1 MAAVDL
7 GQFGEAWGLRGADG
21 SVGFGSE
28 FTAQLMTYTREVL
41 DEWQHTRRWQPGK
54 QLRGLSRS
62 TARDYRGR
70 FLLELLQNAHDA
82 HPADR
87 NDGRVH
93 VLLDEDEGEH
103 GTLYVANAGNPFTWD
118 RVDSVSKLSCSD
130 KVVGEGIGNKGVG
143 FRSVLQISAEPEIYS
158 ARPDGGT
165 PAVLDGYCF
174 RFATPDDLSLLLGD
188 AELVRRATEEF
199 PPFQLPFPVSVVPET
214 CATLALAG
222 HVTVI
227 RLPLRSEIA
236 RGEARRR
243 IDELASSGAPAML
256 FLERL
261 ERLVLERRADD
272 VVERTELTRREG
284 RWSAVPDVPAAGG
297 APAVSLAQV
306 DLGPAGRFVLVR
318 GTVPAARLRVTVAG
332 AVDDVG
338 LDDSWTQWS
347 TPAVIEIALPVV
359 PTSLG
364 RVYTFLPLGDDV
376 TAPLAGHLNAPF
388 YTKTDRTGYDRE
400 HPLNAMLLDAAAET
414 CLTAAAALRASEAPD
429 AARLAVDLVSWQ
441 PKWAGRLAAASRRT
455 QGRELADTPIVPMLG
470 LAGPTGSAPA
480 WGAPR
485 TTVLWPEVDL
495 SVLTAQ
501 AAYEAGVAVVDTAL
515 PRGPRARL
523 VKLCEALRC
532 PLEPSADVLASHVER
547 IAATL
552 SLPGPDDPVDVWDGV
567 YADLPHLFEGNGR
580 VLQGRRL
587 LLAADR
593 TLQRTNGTAAVDS
606 APPKDRRRSRRQ
618 AFFPPA
624 RGLSGNSGATAA
636 APDGDLAMPAAL
648 SKRLFY
654 LHPGLTWIESEG
666 QVRRQQARL
675 FLEQHRLVRRFDAA
689 GLLEHVRH
697 ALSQSKD
704 RKLRDQALRFVF
716 HLHRSRQSSGALR
729 LRDLGLYVPSA
740 DGPLI
745 PAASAKFGP
754 GWSGT
759 MGEDLERVTDEG
771 REGSASLRSLA
782 RQVIA
787 TPDAFLRRRETEADW
802 RAFLAELGVTDGFRP
817 VFMPTADTM
826 AEGSQLIPANLVH
839 MAKVPI
845 VVAEQWQP
853 HIHRDGRTAQYPYTP
868 YKGTPAWRLPG
879 QETIGQLSEPA
890 QLAFARL
897 VLHGLPRWQ
906 ASCFTSTWLR
916 DRSGD
921 KDPQEVPT
929 PLDVFVREQPW
940 LPVRG
945 RGRVV
950 CFVRP
955 REAWHCPP
963 STEEEPLFAPT
974 IARQVSSL
982 LEAPETV
989 AKLRSYGLPNW
1000 NDPRDSGRLL
1010 AALADFVAEGVVRVE
1025 DRPALQRTNEY
1036 AWRSLVTRARTT
1048 TAPGSPPFADGALL
1062 AESGELLLTVPFAD
1076 LRDGN
1081 STLYVTDER
1090 ASVKTRITQEM
1101 ERPLLVVPGLAR
1113 EIVDLLGR
1121 WGARS
1126 VRHVDEA
1133 QLEVVV
1139 DEEPLDRSET
1149 GTPLVAL
1156 LPWLPLALAALADHS
1171 PQGGRPT
1178 ETSLA
1183 ELVAGVRRIGSR
1195 TYRTLEIQLDE
1206 EEVALPNRL
1215 GGVLPLL
1222 DDDRP
1227 LLLQRAQP
1235 EDWNAVARLAEPV
1248 AHLIG
1253 RPDLGVRLRLV
1264 ARELEHLHADLR
1276 EPGEEELGQVIGL
1289 SPHQFA
1295 ETVQRFEGTA
1305 AAIVHRCYPFLVH
1318 FLGRRRAEA
1327 LVEPPPLDTRE
1338 FQAALEVHATELP
1351 VEAGALLTEARRSRG
1366 IDDLREALGVG
1377 FAEFNATL
1385 AGLAPP
1391 HTVISHAAAHREAIQ
1406 KYHQLHRGALLD
1418 RLRRA
1423 RLARFDAREAQPDW
1437 RQLRTLEGIEPPE
1450 EWNTTLETATPQQV
1464 RARVEEALAEQLGSP
1479 LPAEGADIPAY
1490 TTLLPRNRAAIRTVV
1505 PDLVALIR
1513 ACRRPLPAALNHSDP
1528 ADAVTELLDQAGALD
1543 FRLIG
1548 PEDIAA
1554 WLSRL
1559 GHWPAGMPASAD
1571 PAVQGVTAAELDNG
1585 RMAADSARAQ
1595 REHRQRIVTIGG
1607 KEVDVHTGEFG
1618 ELTAALQR
1626 ALDADAQL
1634 LGSRAVFAS
1643 LTPMAPGRRGASP
1656 IGRGGAGRG
1665 ETQRLSA
1672 AQRVAI
1678 GYAGEWFAYQWLR
1691 RHYPAA
1697 NETSWVSKNRRKFFP
1712 GLPGD
1717 DGLGYDFRVGS
1728 GRQPLLFEVK
1738 ASQGEGSEIELGES
1752 EVRAAQ
1758 RHTGS
1763 DRWRILMVT
1772 SVLEPSRLR
1781 IAMLPNPFSAR
1792 GRDLYRE
1799 EGGALRFSY
1808 RL

>member
-7 GQFGEAWGLRGADG
+7 GRLGETEALRGTDG
-21 SVGFGSE
+21 PVGYGSE

-41 DEWQHTRRWQPGK
+41 EEWQHTRRWQPGK

-82 HPADR
+82 HPGDR

-93 VLLDEDEGEH
+93 VLLDEEEGEH

-143 FRSVLQISAEPEIYS
+143 FRSVLQISAAPEVYS

-174 RFATPDDLSLLLGD
+174 RFATPDDLSLLLAD

-199 PPFQLPFPVSVVPET
+199 PPFQLPFPVSAVPET
-214 CATLALAG
+214 CAKLALAG

-227 RLPLRSEIA
+227 RLPLRSETA
-236 RGEARRR
+236 CGEVRRR
-243 IDELASSGAPAML
+243 IDELAGSGAPPML

-261 ERLVLERRADD
+261 ERLVLERRAGA
-272 VVERTELTRREG
+272 VHERTELTRREE
-284 RWSAVPDVPAAGG
+284 RLPAVLDVPAAGA
-297 APAVSLAQV
+297 APAVSLVQV

-318 GTVPAARLRVTVAG
+318 GTVPAARLGATVAE
-332 AVDDVG
+332 AVVDEG

-347 TPAVIEIALPVV
+347 TPAVIGIALPFV
-359 PTSLG
+359 PASSG

-376 TAPLAGHLNAPF
+376 AAPLAGHLNAPL
-388 YTKTDRTGYDRE
+388 YTKTDRTGYDGE
-400 HPLNAMLLDAAAET
+400 HPLNTMLLDAAAET
-414 CLTAAAALRASEAPD
+414 CLTAATGLRDSAAPD
-429 AARLAVDLVSWQ
+429 AARLAVDLVSWY
-441 PKWAGRLAAASRRT
+441 PKWAGRLAAASRRI

-470 LAGPTGSAPA
+470 PAGSSPA
-480 WGAPR
+480 WAAPQAV
-485 TTVLWPEVDL
+485 VLWPEMDL
-495 SVLTAQ
+495 SVLTAR
-501 AAYEAGVAVVDTAL
+501 AACEAGVAVVDTAL

-523 VKLCEALRC
+523 AKLCEALSC
-532 PLEPSADVLASHVER
+532 PLEPSANTLASHVER
-547 IAATL
+547 IVATL
-552 SLPGPDDPVDVWDGV
+552 PLPGPDDPVDVWDGV
-567 YADLPHLFEGNGR
+567 YADLSHLFEGRGR

-587 LLAADR
+587 LLTADG
-593 TLQRTNGTAAVDS
+593 TLERTNGTAAVDS
-606 APPKDRRRSRRQ
+606 APAKERHRSRRQ

-624 RGLSGNSGATAA
+624 RGLSGPSGATAA
-636 APDGDLAMPAAL
+636 APAGNLAVPPAL

-704 RKLRDQALRFVF
+704 RRLRDQALRFVF
-716 HLHRSRQSSGALR
+716 HLHCSRQSSGALR
-729 LRDLGLYVPSA
+729 LRDLGLYVPSV

-745 PAASAKFGP
+745 PAASGKFGP
-754 GWSGT
+754 GWSGS
-759 MGEDLERVTDEG
+759 MGEDLALVAQEG
-771 REGSASLRSLA
+771 REENASLRSLA
-782 RQVIA
+782 RQFIA

-817 VFMPTADTM
+817 VFTTTAGTT
-826 AEGSQLIPANLVH
+826 AEGSQLTPAHLVRI
-839 MAKVPI
+839 AKVSI
-845 VVAEQWQP
+845 GVAEQWQP
-853 HIHRDGRTAQYPYTP
+853 HIHRNGDTAQYPYTP
-868 YKGTPAWRLPG
+868 YKGSPAWRLPG
-879 QETIGQLSEPA
+879 QEIVGQLSEPA
-890 QLAFARL
+890 RLAFARL

-906 ASCFTSTWLR
+906 TSCFTSTWLR
-916 DRSGD
+916 DRPGN

-929 PLDVFVREQPW
+929 PLDAFIREQPW

-945 RGRVV
+945 CDRAVR
-950 CFVRP
+950 FVRP

-963 STEEEPLFAPT
+963 SMEEEPPFAPT

-982 LEAPETV
+982 LETPEVV
-989 AKLRSYGLPNW
+989 AKLRSYGLPTW
-1000 NDPRDSGRLL
+1000 NDPRDSDRVV
-1010 AALADFVAEGVVRVE
+1010 AALADFVAERAVGPE
-1025 DRPALQRTNEY
+1025 DRPAVQRANEY
-1036 AWRSLVTRARTT
+1036 AWRSLVARARTSA
-1048 TAPGSPPFADGALL
+1048 APGSPPFTQGALL
-1062 AESGELLLTVPFAD
+1062 AESGELLIAVPFAD

-1090 ASVKTRITQEM
+1090 ASVKTRIAQEM
-1101 ERPLLVVPGLAR
+1101 ERPLLVAPGLAR

-1133 QLEVVV
+1133 RLEVVV

-1149 GTPLVAL
+1149 GTRLVSV
-1156 LPWLPLALAALADHS
+1156 LPWLPLVLAALADHS
-1171 PQGGRPT
+1171 PTGIRPT
-1178 ETSLA
+1178 ETSIA

-1195 TYRTLEIQLDE
+1195 TYRTLEIRLDE
-1206 EEVALPNRL
+1206 EGVALPSRL
-1215 GGVLPLL
+1215 GGVLPLP
-1222 DDDRP
+1222 DDDHP

-1248 AHLIG
+1248 AHLTG

-1276 EPGEEELGQVIGL
+1276 EPGEEELGQALGL
-1289 SPHQFA
+1289 SPNQFA
-1295 ETVQRFEGTA
+1295 ETMQRYEGTIA
-1305 AAIVHRCYPFLVH
+1305 AVVHRCYPFLVH
-1318 FLGRRRAEA
+1318 FLGRRRGDA
-1327 LVEPPPLDTRE
+1327 LVEPPPRDTRE
-1338 FQAALEVHATELP
+1338 FQAALEAYAAELP
-1351 VEAGALLTEARRSRG
+1351 VEAGVLLTKARRARD
-1366 IDDLREALGVG
+1366 IDELREALGVG

-1391 HTVISHAAAHREAIQ
+1391 HAVISHADAHRDTIEKHLQ
-1406 KYHQLHRGALLD
+1406 RHRGTLLD
-1418 RLRRA
+1418 RLRLA
-1423 RLARFDAREAQPDW
+1423 RLRRFDAREAQPDW
-1437 RQLRTLEGIEPPE
+1437 RQLRTLEGIEPPA

-1464 RARVEEALAEQLGSP
+1464 RARVEEVLAERLGSR
-1479 LPAEGADIPAY
+1479 LPAEGADLPAY
-1490 TTLLPRNRAAIRTVV
+1490 TALLPRNRTAIRTVV

-1513 ACRRPLPAALNHSDP
+1513 ACRRPLPATLDQGDP
-1528 ADAVTELLDQAGALD
+1528 AEAVTELLDEAGALD
-1543 FRLIG
+1543 FRLLG
-1548 PEDIAA
+1548 ADDIAA
-1554 WLSRL
+1554 WLAAL

-1571 PAVQGVTAAELDNG
+1571 PAVQGVTAAELESG

-1595 REHRQRIVTIGG
+1595 REHRQRIVIIGG
-1607 KEVDVHTGEFG
+1607 KELDVHTGDFG
-1618 ELTAALQR
+1618 ELTAELQR
-1626 ALDADAQL
+1626 ALDADPQL
-1634 LGSRAVFAS
+1634 LGNRNVFAS
-1643 LTPMAPGRRGASP
+1643 LTPVGPGRRGASP
-1656 IGRGGAGRG
+1656 SGRGGAGRG
-1665 ETQRLSA
+1665 EPRRLSA
-1672 AQRVAI
+1672 AQREAI
-1678 GYAGEWFAYQWLR
+1678 GYAGEWFAYQWLCR
-1691 RHYPAA
+1691 NYLAT
-1697 NETSWVSKNRRKFFP
+1697 NETSWVSTNRRKFFP
-1712 GLPGD
+1712 GPPGD
-1717 DGLGYDFRVGS
+1717 DGLGYDFRVGN

-1738 ASQGEGSEIELGES
+1738 ASQGEGGQIELGES
-1752 EVRAAQ
+1752 EVQAAQ
-1758 RHTGS
+1758 RNIGS

-1781 IAMLPNPFSAR
+1781 VAMLPNPFSAR